1 MRVRPAPPV
10 LGAGTASDDRYS
22 SDVTGT
28 SAGGASRVGVHRA
41 AAFVAAGQPR
51 EALAVLAAAG
61 PEENETAAAQR
72 VRALALLAV
81 EEVDEA
87 LGAARQAV
95 GLDPDDGT
103 GLWLTSTLLL
113 RTGDQAGA
121 VDAARRAVVVAPTSW
136 RSHAA
141 VADALFLDPARR
153 VEALRASYEA
163 VRLAPEEPDVHRRHG
178 DLLLAAGRHRD
189 AQAAYRRGLELAPGT
204 TGTRHNLA
212 VSRLRGGHEGE
223 SALAFSSVL
232 ATDPTDATARRNFVV
247 AVVNPLARVRG
258 MLGFTAVMT
267 GLMSLGVTGDA
278 EIARLTTILLPV
290 TGIVGAVVVAL
301 RFVAE
306 TRSRTRSVVA
316 TARRAVPGWTALA
329 AVTLAAL
336 LVSVV
341 SVFLPLAA
349 ALVAQAVVLACA
361 VLGSLQSRRIL
372 VAFPRTRP
380 APPTVAAAPTDES
393 SPWRNPA

>member
-1 MRVRPAPPV
+1 M
-10 LGAGTASDDRYS
+10 
-22 SDVTGT
+22 TGT
-28 SAGGASRVGVHRA
+28 SAGGASGVGVHRA

-61 PEENETAAAQR
+61 PAENETAAAHR
-72 VRALALLAV
+72 VRALALLAID
-81 EEVDEA
+81 EVDDA

-95 GLDPDDGT
+95 SLDPDDET

-136 RSHAA
+136 RSHAG
-141 VADALFLDPARR
+141 VAFAQFRDPARR
-153 VEALRASYEA
+153 VEALRASYDA

-223 SALAFSSVL
+223 SALAFSGIL
-232 ATDPTDATARRNFVV
+232 AVDPTDATARRNFMV
-247 AVVNPLARVRG
+247 AVVNPLARARG
-258 MLGFTAVMT
+258 MLGFAAVMT
-267 GLMSLGVTGDA
+267 GLMSLGVTGGTDT
-278 EIARLTTILLPV
+278 ARLTTILLPV
-290 TGIVGAVVVAL
+290 IGIVGAMVVVL
-301 RFVAE
+301 RFAAE
-306 TRSRTRSVVA
+306 TGRRTRSVTA

-329 AVTLAAL
+329 TVTLGAL

-341 SVFLPLAA
+341 SVFLPPAA
-349 ALVAQAVVLACA
+349 ALAAQAVVF
-361 VLGSLQSRRIL
+361 VGVVIGSVQSRHIQ

-380 APPTVAAAPTDES
+380 APTTEAAVPTDES
-393 SPWRNPA
+393 SQWRNPA